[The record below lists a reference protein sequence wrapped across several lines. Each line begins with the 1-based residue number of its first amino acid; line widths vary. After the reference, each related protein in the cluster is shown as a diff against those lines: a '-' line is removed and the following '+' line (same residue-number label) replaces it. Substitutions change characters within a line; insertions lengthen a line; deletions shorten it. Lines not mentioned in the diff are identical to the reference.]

1 MKPASQI
8 EKIINRILRDGR
20 RPGENTVLGTES
32 SRAAISLF
40 LSLGVIVVVVN
51 LPMYDDSE
59 RVSWRSSHRSEP
71 IELMPEPEE
80 VMDIEQVTGGL
91 ITRFDVAPKEIEPP
105 PEVEPDEEEGADET
119 EPIPRVTRLQ
129 KLEKSP
135 ILEFAE
141 EGPAVVGGLGALY
154 LNIDYPKIA
163 RDAGIQ
169 GLTVL
174 MFVVEEDGST
184 TDISVL
190 KSLHPACDS
199 AAVAAV
205 RRTLFKPGRQ
215 NGEIVRVKMRLP
227 IRFRLIDPN
236 LPTPDSLR
244 QQSR

>member
-8 EKIINRILRDGR
+8 EKIVSRILRDGR
-20 RPGENTVLGTES
+20 RPGDNTVLGAEF

-40 LSLGVIVVVVN
+40 LSLGVVVTVFN
-51 LPMYDDSE
+51 LPVYDNSE

-80 VMDIEQVTGGL
+80 VMDIEQVNGGL
-91 ITRFDVAPKEIEPP
+91 ITRFDDVPEEEEESP
-105 PEVEPDEEEGADET
+105 PEAEPDEEEGADEP
-119 EPIPRVTRLQ
+119 EPMPRVTRLE

-236 LPTPDSLR
+236 QPVPDSLR
-244 QQSR
+244 RQS

>member
-8 EKIINRILRDGR
+8 EKIVNRILRNGR
-20 RPGENTVLGTES
+20 RPGDNTVLGTEF

-40 LSLGVIVVVVN
+40 LSLGVVVMVFN
-51 LPMYDDSE
+51 LPIYNNSE
-59 RVSWRSSHRSEP
+59 RVSWRSSQRSEP

-80 VMDIEQVTGGL
+80 IMDIEQIDGGL
-91 ITRFDVAPKEIEPP
+91 ITRFNEEPEEKETP
-105 PEVEPDEEEGADET
+105 PEAEPDEEEGADEP
-119 EPIPRVTRLQ
+119 EPMPRVTRLE

-236 LPTPDSLR
+236 IPTPDSLR
-244 QQSR
+244 QRS